1 MAFLNSNSNNLFGTS
16 SDFAYLDLTNTGC
29 NGSLTVG
36 GSVESRRNQYFNT
49 NCFTEPP
56 VISSDE
62 GTGFGNTKPGLM
74 RGPSQHNVDLSL
86 RKTTRLAERS
96 SLEFRAE
103 FFNVFNSTQFSN
115 PDTTYSD
122 GAPAFGQITTTSVA
136 PRIGQLALKLSF

>member
-1 MAFLNSNSNNLFGTS
+1 M
-16 SDFAYLDLTNTGC
+16 
-29 NGSLTVG
+29 
-36 GSVESRRNQYFNT
+36 
-49 NCFTEPP
+49 
-56 VISSDE
+56 
-62 GTGFGNTKPGLM
+62 
-74 RGPSQHNVDLSL
+74 
-86 RKTTRLAERS
+86 KTTRLAERS